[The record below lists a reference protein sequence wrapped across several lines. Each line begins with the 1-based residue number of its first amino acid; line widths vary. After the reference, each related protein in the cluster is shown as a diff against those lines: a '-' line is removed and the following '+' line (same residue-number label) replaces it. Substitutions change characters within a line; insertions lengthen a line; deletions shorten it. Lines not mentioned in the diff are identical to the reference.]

1 MNVWIDAH
9 WELITKL
16 KTIDAYRAMLLAIP
30 ALVQAT
36 MTVYLVHL
44 APDFT
49 IIHAKVAP
57 YNIITMLKLQLA
69 KNATTVAIHVP
80 DPRYQNANPVPVSFI
95 WKETKYAFHA
105 VMMMMKN
112 ISMVSMIMFSRKN
125 YS

>member
-9 WELITKL
+9 WELIAKL

-57 YNIITMLKLQLA
+57 YNIITMLELQLA

-105 VMMMMKN
+105 VMMMKN
-112 ISMVSMIMFSRKN
+112 ISAVSMIMFSRKN